1 MKHNY
6 YYIQNFLN
14 KKQIKEV
21 NSFMHKEGKEFSEQ
35 ASTIKKASTTF
46 APYERIEPL
55 INLSSAISFVNKEAF
70 GFDIYPPDRGTNFL
84 HHKYE
89 DKNKGR
95 YDFHMDSEPYDTNY
109 TLKLT
114 SILNLS
120 EQPYKGGELLLYLD
134 CYEIEIKEFNVP
146 GTLVVFPSFFLHKV
160 TPVTEGTR
168 ISGVYLVHGPWWR

>member
-6 YYIQNFLN
+6 YYIQDFLN

-21 NSFMHKEGKEFSEQ
+21 NSFMHKEGKNFSEQ

-46 APYERIEPL
+46 IQYERVEPL
-55 INLSSAISFVNKEAF
+55 INLSNAISFVNKEAF

-84 HHKYE
+84 YNKYE

-120 EQPYKGGELLLYLD
+120 
-134 CYEIEIKEFNVP
+134 
-146 GTLVVFPSFFLHKV
+146 
-160 TPVTEGTR
+160 
-168 ISGVYLVHGPWWR
+168 